1 MVWKPDVTVAAVAER
16 DGKFL
21 LVEERASGRLVL
33 NQPAG
38 HLEDGESFVDAVIRE
53 TFEESG
59 WRFRPEAIVGV
70 YLWRPVPSGRSF
82 LRVAFC
88 GALEACEAP
97 RPPDRAIIR
106 LRWLTRAQLADPGLR
121 LRSPLVLRCVD
132 DFLAGIRHPCSLISH
147 LDPALPASVP
157 GRSFAVIHT
166 TTDDSP

>member
-1 MVWKPDVTVAAVAER
+1 MTGMVWKPDVTVAAVAER

-21 LVEERASGRLVL
+21 LVEERASDRLVL

-38 HLEDGESFVDAVIRE
+38 HLEDGETFLDAVVRE

-59 WRFRPEAIVGV
+59 WRFRPDAIVGI
-70 YLWRPVPSGRSF
+70 YLWRPDATGRSF

-97 RPPDRAIIR
+97 RPPDRAILR
-106 LRWLTRAQLADPGLR
+106 LRWLTRAQLVDPAMH

-132 DFLAGIRHPCSLISH
+132 DHVAGIRYPCSLISH
-147 LDPALPASVP
+147 LDPGAPTSLAAS
-157 GRSFAVIHT
+157 G
-166 TTDDSP
+166 